1 MDDEG
6 LATATPHRSGSGSTI
21 STKEKVTVTNSG
33 KTDNSI
39 YQEKTSIAIASD
51 IAISCDIDTAEHETS
66 AADTSQVDEDSDKHS
81 TLASNLSPDENDD
94 TDEHFATAYDV
105 VEALEEEHPNLKF
118 QLKITSAGNIL
129 LTPSDTN
136 TLNLIKNITEMR
148 GKPIKFLPPET
159 PSIQAILLHYPV
171 TLPLRPILRHPRVA
185 DAERCNNNLSGTPT
199 RQVLITITGPL
210 PPFLDLGNWGKFY
223 TRPYTKEPIR
233 CHNCQRFGHHRANC
247 YQQER
252 CGICSGYHATTIC
265 LKKYKERQA
274 TTAKC
279 PNYKMEHHAWHRN
292 CPYRQALIKAGK
304 EKQEAWVTSHKP
316 TPARYQKIIHQ
327 AQQTPICTGTNFP
340 ILQASTNITN
350 RQATSPQPTQ
360 NAQEAAK
367 PTAKMSYSQAAS
379 RASIPSNIQPI
390 PTPEAT
396 QITALSQLPSTIQPI
411 PTPEASQITALSQP
425 PSTIQPIPIPEAPQT
440 IAPSQ
445 PQDSLSPIQPIFS
458 ENHNT
463 QTQTPESIH
472 NTQPSISSPQE
483 TLTLTKSDLKDILQ
497 NFALALAGL
506 MNIPINK
513 ENIQTCDNTINTT
526 LDASKKQSE
535 SCQKMKKKKKSM
547 RVPRATPTSTRV
559 AGKKKTPGQKA
570 KHQTPS

>member
-1 MDDEG
+1 
-6 LATATPHRSGSGSTI
+6 
-21 STKEKVTVTNSG
+21 
-33 KTDNSI
+33 
-39 YQEKTSIAIASD
+39 
-51 IAISCDIDTAEHETS
+51 
-66 AADTSQVDEDSDKHS
+66 
-81 TLASNLSPDENDD
+81 
-94 TDEHFATAYDV
+94 
-105 VEALEEEHPNLKF
+105 
-118 QLKITSAGNIL
+118 
-129 LTPSDTN
+129 
-136 TLNLIKNITEMR
+136 MR
-148 GKPIKFLPPET
+148 GKPIKFRPPET

-210 PPFLDLGNWGKFY
+210 PQFLNLGNWGKFY

-279 PNYKMEHHAWHRN
+279 PNCKMEHHAWHRN

-360 NAQEAAK
+360 NAQEAAN
-367 PTAKMSYSQAAS
+367 PIAKMSYSQAAS

-396 QITALSQLPSTIQPI
+396 Q
-411 PTPEASQITALSQP
+411 
-425 PSTIQPIPIPEAPQT
+425 T

-445 PQDSLSPIQPIFS
+445 PQDSLSPIQPIS
-458 ENHNT
+458 ENDNT

-472 NTQPSISSPQE
+472 NTQPSSSSPQE

-513 ENIQTCDNTINTT
+513 EKLIQTCDNTINTT

-559 AGKKKTPGQKA
+559 TGKKKTPGQKA
-570 KHQTPS
+570 KHQTPSQETTEKVLQTHQNKLELQASHLGGLPVVQGVKEMIVPQETPIESEAWVFHGGVSESSSGTSVASGANSIC